1 MHSFNT
7 IILSQLISFCNSNHN
22 SFYINEKYYSYKDLA
37 LSVSKIRKVLKEKS
51 IMNMHVGL
59 VSNNDIETYAAI
71 IALWL
76 EGDAYIPLHP
86 EMPIERCDDI
96 IEQVEIK
103 YIIDSSAQ
111 SRFTNEEIIAP
122 ALLQDSYLDL
132 ELNEDISDDKFAY
145 ILFTSGSTGQPK
157 GVPIS
162 RKNVLAFVES
172 FWALGY
178 ELSAKDR
185 CLQAFDLTFDL
196 SVISYL
202 IPLLKGACVYPVPY
216 DCIKYAYIA
225 ELLEDEEL
233 TFALMVPST
242 IRFLRAYFDEI
253 NAPSLKYNLFCG
265 EALPAPLLKEWSRC
279 IPNAF
284 IDNVYGPTE
293 NTIFCTRYRYSREHD
308 NKTYNDILSIG
319 KSMNNT
325 SMTLFDDN
333 CNELSID
340 TIGELCLSGDFLTPG
355 YWENNKKNEESFF
368 TKNGIRYYRTGDMC
382 KCDKDGDFLYIE
394 RKDFQAKIQGYRIEL
409 GEIEH
414 HATTLLNGANAIAI
428 VFKNNQESD
437 EIALFIDDID
447 AEVEDVRSYLK
458 SKLPPYMIPNIIHC
472 LQNFPLNNNGKID
485 RNKLKE
491 IVENG

>member
-333 CNELSID
+333 CNEIIINADGNSLNIKYNAGMSLDKSWDLTKAECIMTKIGACSNEKKHLEVGD
-340 TIGELCLSGDFLTPG
+340 EFCRVGMTTINAVSEKCEL
-355 YWENNKKNEESFF
+355 
-368 TKNGIRYYRTGDMC
+368 
-382 KCDKDGDFLYIE
+382 
-394 RKDFQAKIQGYRIEL
+394 
-409 GEIEH
+409 
-414 HATTLLNGANAIAI
+414 TTIY
-428 VFKNNQESD
+428 NNQK
-437 EIALFIDDID
+437 AQFIF
-447 AEVEDVRSYLK
+447 EKGYTV
-458 SKLPPYMIPNIIHC
+458 
-472 LQNFPLNNNGKID
+472 F
-485 RNKLKE
+485 KE
-491 IVENG
+491 IVETEIVEESTTINFEISKEVFGDFTFELNDLQLKINS